1 MYEIISFD
9 GVTVPPYL
17 QRGDEQNMGT
27 GSAQTDFRQIPGGG
41 FYRMRRTKR
50 SPQGIR
56 PVTKSCVIWG
66 DSAAD
71 ARAQLDAW
79 RQKIGVYGKLTVRF
93 FDGSQRWQWA
103 ELQDV
108 DAPVAASV
116 KGPYVPLSLTWQTAA
131 QYWNGLVYRAW
142 TVGDGSF
149 VLGDG
154 TAQLGQQ
161 DIRFTLDGPKASMV
175 TVVNNGNIDVTG
187 LVIHYTS
194 DSGIAQNPVMITNLH
209 TGQYVICNTGIEVS
223 DLRIDTYSKAVARVG
238 WGVESDITQINRGQP
253 GVAVRT
259 VFHTSGYHYLSVGQ
273 RVEISGTGEPG
284 FDGVW
289 LIEYVSDPT
298 TFSVMIPHQHEAPAL
313 VLNRGVARQYEDI
326 YASCV
331 FGDPQRWF
339 VLKPGANEF
348 LITTSDVHTDDFL
361 SFQFHDSYA

>member
-17 QRGDEQNMGT
+17 QRGDSQNMGT

-116 KGPYVPLSLTWQTAA
+116 KGPYVPLSLIWQTAA
-131 QYWNGLVYRAW
+131 QYWNGLIYRAW

-149 VLGDG
+149 LLGDG

-161 DIRFTLDGPKASMV
+161 DIAFSLNGPKTTLV
-175 TVVNNGNIDVTG
+175 TVTNNGTIDVTG
-187 LVIHYTS
+187 LVIVYTS
-194 DSGIAQNPVMITNLH
+194 TTNVQTSVTLNNLR
-209 TGQYVICNTGIEVS
+209 TGQTMTYSGGGFDLS
-223 DLRIDTYSKAVARVG
+223 DLRIDTRRMTVERVSRPVA
-238 WGVESDITQINRGQP
+238 ITQIVRQYSLRDII
-253 GVAVRT
+253 GVTTATAHDLASGRT
-259 VFHTSGYHYLSVGQ
+259 
-273 RVEISGTGEPG
+273 VEISGTGMAG
-284 FDGVW
+284 FDGFWPNIDV
-289 LIEYVSDPT
+289 LDST
-298 TFSVMIPHQHEAPAL
+298 TFVAPVPAFVETTNLSNSGSV
-313 VLNRGVARQYEDI
+313 RQVEDI
-326 YASCV
+326 YASCM
-331 FGDPQRWF
+331 FLDAQRWF
-339 VLKPGANEF
+339 VLKPGVNQF
-348 LITTSDVHTDDFL
+348 FITTSADHPSDSL
-361 SFQFHDSYA
+361 AFQFHDSYA

>member
-17 QRGDEQNMGT
+17 QRGDSQNMGT

-116 KGPYVPLSLTWQTAA
+116 KSNYVPLSLTWQTAA
-131 QYWNGLVYRAW
+131 QHWNGLIWGSGW

-149 VLGDG
+149 LLGDG
-154 TAQLGQQ
+154 SAEVGQTALTFALPS
-161 DIRFTLDGPKASMV
+161 DTSNRV
-175 TVVNNGNIDVTG
+175 TVTNGGNIDVATLIIEYTNTRG
-187 LVIHYTS
+187 IPQTPISILNLV
-194 DSGIAQNPVMITNLH
+194 
-209 TGQYVICNTGIEVS
+209 TGQHVRWTGWVQSNQILRVNTRDMTITHLGTPLAISAISRSTDVNVF
-223 DLRIDTYSKAVARVG
+223 TT
-238 WGVESDITQINRGQP
+238 VEHGLTTGDS
-253 GVAVRT
+253 
-259 VFHTSGYHYLSVGQ
+259 
-273 RVEISGTGEPG
+273 VEITGTGRY
-284 FDGVW
+284 DGVW
-289 LIEYVSDPT
+289 HNIVVDNVDEFHFSTPGAFEGYGTLMQGTVREYTDAYADT
-298 TFSVMIPHQHEAPAL
+298 TFS
-313 VLNRGVARQYEDI
+313 
-326 YASCV
+326 
-331 FGDPQRWF
+331 DPQRWL
-339 VLKPGANEF
+339 VLKPGDNEF
-348 LITTSDVHTDDFL
+348 AITTDTVQIGDYITFYYY
-361 SFQFHDSYA
+361 DSYA